1 MSKIL
6 IGQSE
11 NKNASLDLDILLRT
25 HLLIWASTGG
35 GKSYLIRR
43 IVEQACKKIPIIIV
57 DREGEFATLRDKFD
71 FVLVGPGGETPADPR
86 SAKMVA
92 EKLLELGA
100 SAVCDLFEMKVETRH
115 QWVKNFY
122 EALVNAPKR
131 LWSPAVIILDEAH
144 SFAPEKGQGE
154 SPAYGA
160 VTDFSGVARKRG
172 FGSIFATQ
180 RLSKL
185 SKNATAEMY
194 NQAAGPTAS
203 QADRDRAAYEMG
215 ISGKA
220 AVTEFS
226 NTLRTL
232 EPGNFFFQGR
242 AISIDR
248 ILVKVGPAETA
259 HEAGKHLSGHVAKAP
274 PIPENIKALLPKLA
288 DLPKMAEEEAKTVA
302 ELRTEIRSLKTQLRT
317 QPAVA
322 KQVPVVDQRTIDR
335 AVAPLR
341 KALEE
346 TMKILV
352 KVTAL
357 KPGGAEFSDK
367 ELQKT
372 LEIISKDIR
381 KLAKEKLESR
391 ALELERLQREI
402 GQLIKTVQRLTS
414 KEPISIDV
422 TVAPPPLIIH
432 RNLGK
437 PENAPHHL
445 VNQTNGDLQGPHKK
459 ILKALGELLS
469 IGREQ
474 APKPMVAAWAGYSP
488 GGGAF
493 MNPLGYL
500 RTAGL
505 VHYPQPG
512 SVALTD
518 AGREHVGPCEPP
530 DQDEIHRRVRDVLPG
545 PARKILSVLLELPPG
560 TELSKEQLAEQAGY
574 TEGGGAFQNPLGALR
589 TAGFVDY
596 PRSGYVRASD
606 WLFL

>member
-1 MSKIL
+1 MSKIV
-6 IGQSE
+6 IG
-11 NKNASLDLDILLRT
+11 KAGHANATLALDILLRT

-86 SAKMVA
+86 SAKLVA

-115 QWVKNFY
+115 EWVKNFY

-131 LWSPAVIILDEAH
+131 LWSPAIIILDEAH

-220 AVTEFS
+220 NVTEFS
-226 NTLRTL
+226 DTLRTL

-259 HEAGKHLSGHVAKAP
+259 HEAGKHLSGHVPKAP
-274 PIPENIKALLPKLA
+274 PTPENIKALLPKLA
-288 DLPKMAEEEAKTVA
+288 DLPKAAEEQARTVA
-302 ELRTEIRSLKTQLRT
+302 EFKKEIASLKAQLRA
-317 QPAVA
+317 QP
-322 KQVPVVDQRTIDR
+322 KQVPQKVAVFDTKQIDR
-335 AVAPLR
+335 AVAATARSFEKQLAESNAFLKR
-341 KALEE
+341 LQNFI
-346 TMKILV
+346 TKIAGDCV
-352 KVTAL
+352 KLSQEITQYGL
-357 KPGGAEFSDK
+357 TKSNIHIPKIPGAEI
-367 ELQKT
+367 QKG
-372 LEIISKDIR
+372 EVHSH
-381 KLAKEKLESR
+381 SR
-391 ALELERLQREI
+391 VVPERGTPAI
-402 GQLIKTVQRLTS
+402 
-414 KEPISIDV
+414 
-422 TVAPPPLIIH
+422 
-432 RNLGK
+432 
-437 PENAPHHL
+437 PHHSRPD
-445 VNQTNGDLQGPHKK
+445 VSTNGNSELPE
-459 ILKALGELLS
+459 GESKVLNA
-469 IGREQ
+469 IAQYDE
-474 APKPMVAAWAGYSP
+474 
-488 GGGAF
+488 GAD
-493 MNPLGYL
+493 
-500 RTAGL
+500 R
-505 VHYPQPG
+505 
-512 SVALTD
+512 
-518 AGREHVGPCEPP
+518 
-530 DQDEIHRRVRDVLPG
+530 DQ
-545 PARKILSVLLELPPG
+545 LSVLTGYKRSTRNTYLSRLMARGLIGVSSGRLIVTQAGRDALGSSYQPLPTGRELQDYWLRELPEGESRILEL
-560 TELSKEQLAEQAGY
+560 LIK
-574 TEGGGAFQNPLGALR
+574 EGGELDRDSIEELTGFKRSTRNTYISRLIAR
-589 TAGFVDY
+589 RVIEDAGGG
-596 PRSGYVRASD
+596 RIKITEMMRE
-606 WLFL
+606 